1 MDEIQ
6 YEIRGI
12 IVDNYGDIIEGVTVT
27 IKYQNNEN
35 STTSSNL
42 GKFVFTST
50 TTPFIKGV
58 DNSLITLT
66 FTKDKFKSLTI
77 TLPPPTQT
85 PTPILPENPTT
96 KDPIRLTILDEV
108 YYVYKVGD
116 IEFKST
122 NVSTAKNKAYN
133 YYLNLKEN
141 QYKQITEFSG
151 GDEIQLE
158 EDITNTDAP
167 KTTISGKVLDETGNP
182 LSGATV
188 NIISSPTK
196 PTTSDIANL
205 VSNVTT
211 PDTSNVVS
219 NPPQLPE
226 KTTPINETITT
237 KEDGTWEYTVPTT
250 DVNPK
255 ELSITFSKDERELK
269 TISNPQQT
277 SYIPETKV
285 STIEI
290 PRITLTIPPDI
301 SYTESK
307 KVEQDIKAEE
317 NKTLKEQIDSET
329 PPQDKVV
336 NNINIKKENL
346 KRLLIPFVISLLIPF
361 GAAAVQAIVSKLP
374 IDQIKSLVKC
384 PSAAFITN
392 LINKRNKLVRQI
404 NNIYGTVKLL
414 TSILAGTT
422 VVISAIQVGIN
433 AIGLIPSPPGAPGG
447 AVVAAGK
454 LAKALEKAQIAV
466 SVLTLSLA
474 SFGVILGT
482 ILNLLNSLDVIL
494 QYCAQDNNMDFEQIN
509 DEINALAN
517 PTVVA
522 TQNDNTNIYKGF
534 TLTVK
539 IDQTN
544 ESQYIKRYAVATN
557 VQGVDVLKTDS
568 SFASDPAVLIS
579 QLKFIIDSNPNIT
592 AE

>member
-1 MDEIQ
+1 MDEIK
-6 YEIRGI
+6 YEIRGV
-12 IVDNYGDIIEGVTVT
+12 IVDNYGDIIEGVTVI

-35 STTSSNL
+35 STTSSNS
-42 GKFVFTST
+42 GQFIFTST
-50 TTPFIKGV
+50 TTPFIKDV

-85 PTPILPENPTT
+85 PTPILPKDPTT
-96 KDPIRLTILDEV
+96 TDPIRLTVLDEV

-116 IEFKST
+116 TEFKST
-122 NVSTAKNKAYN
+122 NVSTAKKKAYN
-133 YYLNLKEN
+133 YYLNLREN

-158 EDITNTDAP
+158 EDITNTEAP
-167 KTTISGKVLDETGNP
+167 KTIISGKVLDETGNP
-182 LSGATV
+182 LPGATV
-188 NIISSPTK
+188 NIISSPAK
-196 PTTSDIANL
+196 PTTSDIASL

-211 PDTSNVVS
+211 PDISNVVS

-277 SYIPETKV
+277 SYVPETKA

-307 KVEQDIKAEE
+307 KVEQEIKAEE

-329 PPQDKVV
+329 PPQDKLV
-336 NNINIKKENL
+336 NSINLKKEDI

-374 IDQIKSLVKC
+374 IDQIKSLIKC

-392 LINKRNKLVRQI
+392 LIDKRNKLVRQI
-404 NNIYGTVKLL
+404 NNIYSTVKLL
-414 TSILAGTT
+414 TSILTGTT
-422 VVISAIQVGIN
+422 IVISAIQVGIN

-482 ILNLLNSLDVIL
+482 ILNLLNSLDIIL
-494 QYCAQDNNMDFEQIN
+494 QYCAQDNNMNFEQIN